1 MLNRSDIINHAIQSI
16 KAEDYLEIGCAQND
30 NFDKIKIHNKVGIDP
45 NSGGTLRMT
54 SDEFFKV
61 NLMKYDVIFIDGL
74 HEHTQVWQD
83 FQNAVKVLRPNGIIV
98 LHDMLP
104 PGESQAVWP
113 MPDLQKNHAP
123 RCGTS
128 WRATFDI
135 LKLQKEY
142 FIIERETGIAIWRN
156 NDVPNDI
163 NTNAETI
170 TWNEF
175 QEFRMNPG
183 LIILDTVTALQRM
196 YKLTKL

>member
-1 MLNRSDIINHAIQSI
+1 MLNRSDIINHAIQCI
-16 KAEDYLEIGCAQND
+16 KAKDYLEIGCAQND
-30 NFDKIKIHNKVGIDP
+30 NFDKIKIRNKVGIDP

-61 NLMKYDVIFIDGL
+61 NLMKYDVIFLDGL
-74 HEHTQVWQD
+74 HEHTQLWQD

-113 MPDLQKNHAP
+113 LPDANKGEAP

-142 FIIERETGIAIWRN
+142 FIIDRETGIAIWRN

-163 NTNAETI
+163 LEDSEI
-170 TWNEF
+170 ISWDEF
-175 QEFRMNPG
+175 QEYRKNPG
-183 LIILDTVTALQRM
+183 LPIIDSTDALQRM

>member
-1 MLNRSDIINHAIQSI
+1 MLNRSDIINHAIQCI
-16 KAEDYLEIGCAQND
+16 KAKDYLEIGCAQND
-30 NFDKIKIHNKVGIDP
+30 NFDKIKIRNKVGIDP

-61 NLMKYDVIFIDGL
+61 NLMKYDVIFLDGL
-74 HEHTQVWQD
+74 HEHTQLWQD

-113 MPDLQKNHAP
+113 LPDANKGEAP

-142 FIIERETGIAIWRN
+142 FIIDRETGIAIWRN

-163 NTNAETI
+163 LEDSETI
-170 TWNEF
+170 SWDEF
-175 QEFRMNPG
+175 QEYRKNPG
-183 LIILDTVTALQRM
+183 LPIIDSTDALQRM